1 MYKYIKYIKLLLSE
15 AEDRYS
21 NRCFEIKEL
30 DRYEYSS
37 DTLDLLYDQAER
49 DFDNEIRYLINN
61 CFERQLPVRYIK
73 TIFDNYENIL
83 SAYESGGE

>member
-1 MYKYIKYIKLLLSE
+1 MYKYIQYIKLLLSE

-37 DTLDLLYDQAER
+37 DELDLLYDGAEH
-49 DFDNEIRYLINN
+49 DFNNEVRYLINN
-61 CFERQLPVRYIK
+61 CLDRQLPPRNIRL
-73 TIFDNYENIL
+73 IFKDYKDVLEDYGL
-83 SAYESGGE
+83 EV